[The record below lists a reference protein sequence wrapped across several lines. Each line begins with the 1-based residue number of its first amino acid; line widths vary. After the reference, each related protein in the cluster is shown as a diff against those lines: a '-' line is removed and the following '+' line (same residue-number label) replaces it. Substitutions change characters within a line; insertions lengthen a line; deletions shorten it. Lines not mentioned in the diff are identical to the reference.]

1 MKKRFLIFLFL
12 LLNCSLVFS
21 QITTDRPDQ
30 TESAV
35 VLSPGQIQ
43 VESGISIKNSQ
54 SNINTLFR
62 IGIIERIE
70 IRINSNYLI
79 NDELSFMKKSS
90 FSDFEVGAKFRIFD
104 KTSSNTKVAFL
115 SHLSIPTA
123 IEVFSNN
130 VYGLMNRLNVSHDLN
145 NESQIGYNLGYN
157 KFKKM
162 DGQFIYTIV
171 YGRSLD
177 SFGIF
182 FEIFGDDSKNSSNI
196 NFDSGITYLLDNN
209 KQIDL
214 SIGKGINN
222 DMFFISGGISIN
234 ID

>member
-12 LLNCSLVFS
+12 LFNCSLVFS

-35 VLSPGQIQ
+35 VLSSGQIQ
-43 VESGISIKNSQ
+43 VESGILIENSQ

-62 IGIIERIE
+62 IGIIEGIE

-104 KTSSNTKVAFL
+104 KTSNNTKVAFL

-123 IEVFSNN
+123 IEVFSND
-130 VYGLMNRLNVSHDLN
+130 VYGLLSRLNVSHGLN
-145 NESQIGYNLGYN
+145 NESQIAYNLGYN

-196 NFDSGITYLLDNN
+196 NFDSGITYLLDNE
-209 KQIDL
+209 KQLDL

-222 DMFFISGGISIN
+222 DMIFISGGISIN

>member
-1 MKKRFLIFLFL
+1 MKNRFLIFLFL
-12 LLNCSLVFS
+12 LFNCSLVFS

-35 VLSPGQIQ
+35 VLSSGQIQ
-43 VESGISIKNSQ
+43 VESGILIENSE

-62 IGIIERIE
+62 IGIIEGIE

-90 FSDFEVGAKFRIFD
+90 FSDFEVGSKFRIFD

-171 YGRSLD
+171 YGRSLG

>member
-12 LLNCSLVFS
+12 LFNSSLVFS

-35 VLSPGQIQ
+35 VLSSDQIQ
-43 VESGISIKNSQ
+43 VESGILIENSQ

-62 IGIIERIE
+62 IGIIEGIE

-104 KTSSNTKVAFL
+104 KTSNNTKVAFL

-130 VYGLMNRLNVSHDLN
+130 VYGILSRLNVSHDLN

-182 FEIFGDDSKNSSNI
+182 FEIFGDDSKNSFNI
-196 NFDSGITYLLDNN
+196 NFDSGITYLLDNK
-209 KQIDL
+209 KQLDL

-222 DMFFISGGISIN
+222 DMFFVSGGISIN

>member
-35 VLSPGQIQ
+35 VLSSGQIQ
-43 VESGISIKNSQ
+43 VESGISIENSQ

-62 IGIIERIE
+62 IGIIEGIE

-90 FSDFEVGAKFRIFD
+90 FNDFEVGAKFRIFD
-104 KTSSNTKVAFL
+104 KTSNNTKVAFL

-130 VYGLMNRLNVSHDLN
+130 VYGILSRLNVSHDLN

-162 DGQFIYTIV
+162 DGQFIYTVV

-196 NFDSGITYLLDNN
+196 NFDSGITYLLDNK
-209 KQIDL
+209 KQLDL